1 MRCFGPGLIAVLT
14 RGPLGAIAVV
24 DVMPAR
30 PSQAR
35 VRRATGGPGLC
46 AGVGRTSV
54 YGMPYGSACNPS
66 RRPSGVFADG
76 WLRRCGGVAP
86 SVASSSSPLPTQ
98 RSPMFSSTAYTIRR
112 ATEQDALALR
122 RLPALD
128 SRPALA
134 HPAPRRAL
142 APRVL
147 VGELAG
153 GSAAALSRADGR
165 LAADPFLPTG
175 ALAVHLRLRAKGL
188 LAYDREPSL
197 AARIR
202 TALRPVAARR
212 TQIA

>member
-35 VRRATGGPGLC
+35 VRRARGAPGLC

-66 RRPSGVFADG
+66 PGPSGRFADG
-76 WLRRCGGVAP
+76 WLRRCGGVAS
-86 SVASSSSPLPTQ
+86 SVASSFSPLPTQ

-112 ATEQDALALR
+112 ATEEDAPALR
-122 RLPALD
+122 RLAALD

-134 HPAPRRAL
+134 HP
-142 APRVL
+142 VL
-147 VGELAG
+147 VGEIEGAP
-153 GSAAALSRADGR
+153 AAALSLADGPLPAAR
-165 LAADPFLPTG
+165 LPAHPFLPTG
-175 ALAVHLRLRAKGL
+175 ALAVHLRLRANGL
-188 LAYDREPSL
+188 LAYEREPSL
-197 AARIR
+197 AARLR
-202 TALRPVAARR
+202 TALRPVA
-212 TQIA
+212 